1 MVTIWSHVSESSRWL
16 PRLKTGHIFVI
27 CSIFSDWISPYHA
40 CSSCLLHWF
49 WASSEAPKICRC
61 SVNARLIRTRDPE
74 MVVRDFRAVGVWA
87 YRHKQWF
94 IWKGPGQHG
103 LWSWSRSNASG
114 CGSSHLMSTWV
125 CKSSPSGITLCM
137 FPTLTKQTASAQS
150 ALNPSASLN
159 L

>member
-1 MVTIWSHVSESSRWL
+1 MVTIWSHVCESSMWL
-16 PRLKTGHIFVI
+16 PRLKTGHMFVI
-27 CSIFSDWISPYHA
+27 SSIFSGWMSPYHA
-40 CSSCLLHWF
+40 WSSCLLHSF
-49 WASSEAPKICRC
+49 WASSEAPKMCRC
-61 SVNARLIRTRDPE
+61 AVNARLMRNRVPE
-74 MVVRDFRAVGVWA
+74 MVVRDCRTLGVWA

-125 CKSSPSGITLCM
+125 CESSPSDSTLCM
-137 FPTLTKQTASAQS
+137 FVMLTKQTASAQS
-150 ALNPSASLN
+150 ALFASAPFN